1 MGKIITVSILG
12 CGSRGAWAYGAFM
25 NQLKDKYKI
34 VSLCDTDAYAR
45 AHVSESFDVD
55 AKNVFADE
63 NEFFKEKRSE
73 LLIIATQDKD
83 HVRQAKVALSL
94 GYNLLLEKPIS
105 KYLNELKELK
115 EYAEKYNRT
124 VIVCHVLRY
133 SVQIRKLMEIINSG
147 RIGRIISIQH
157 LEQVAFFH
165 QAHSFVRGNW
175 RREDESAP
183 MIMAKCCHDLDLLQA
198 LAGSKCKRVSSMGSL
213 AFFNKE
219 NAPEGSA
226 DRCINCKYVDT
237 CEYSAK
243 TIYLKWWQ
251 EAGRPASMWLPSVM
265 CGQKTPLTD
274 EMIEEGLKTSPYV
287 RCVF

>member
-251 EAGRPASMWLPSVM
+251 EAGRP
-265 CGQKTPLTD
+265 
-274 EMIEEGLKTSPYV
+274 
-287 RCVF
+287 